1 MPGQLYCE
9 VLHSGADLPVFVELF
24 RLQEAKG
31 SPRGLDESL
40 TFEVAQAQI
49 DGLAAEPHET
59 SQLLLAQLER
69 EENAVSV
76 FDTVLVGDLQQ
87 GLGETCVSALEKE
100 VFNPVAESPN
110 TEAEKLRNSERHI
123 RIELHEL

>member
-9 VLHSGADLPVFVELF
+9 VLHSGSDLSVFAEHF
-24 RLQEAKG
+24 RLQEAQG

-49 DGLAAEPHET
+49 DGLAAEPYET
-59 SQLLLAQLER
+59 SQLLLAELER

-76 FDTVLVGDLQQ
+76 FDAVLVGDLQQ
-87 GLGETCVSALEKE
+87 GLGDACVSALEK
-100 VFNPVAESPN
+100 
-110 TEAEKLRNSERHI
+110 
-123 RIELHEL
+123 